1 MEIKGDEFLKN
12 IQVKQEEESLREK
25 INQSES
31 IRQASTANPYSQYNE
46 TPQDQELGDILLN
59 GSTPNGPKDNKK
71 KYVILGIALV
81 LLFVIILVLI
91 KLLSSNNEEAQFE
104 DQTKITQEKLLN
116 DQKIQQEYQ
125 KILTDKLKKVNENS
139 QIEEP
144 VEATTEQNQETKEN
158 PLDIP
163 VQKEPVAEEP
173 VIEKTTPKP
182 VEPKPVVKKE
192 APKPAVK
199 TTPKPTPAK
208 TAVAKG
214 VFVQIGAFSKKPT
227 QKYLETITSKGYS
240 YTLHPVTVNG
250 KNLLKLLIGPYNSR
264 SEATKQLNGIKKSFN
279 APNAYILQL

>member
-12 IQVKQEEESLREK
+12 LQVKQEEENLREK
-25 INQSES
+25 LNQSES
-31 IRQASTANPYSQYNE
+31 MRQASGANPYSQYNE
-46 TPQDQELGDILLN
+46 PPQDQELGDILLN
-59 GSTPNGPKDNKK
+59 GSNPNGPKDNKK
-71 KYVILGIALV
+71 KYIILGIALV

-91 KLLSSNNEEAQFE
+91 KLLSSNNDEAQFE
-104 DQTKITQEKLLN
+104 DQTKIAQEKLLN

-144 VEATTEQNQETKEN
+144 TSEAVTENPEVKEN

-163 VQKEPVAEEP
+163 VQEEPIVEEP
-173 VIEKTTPKP
+173 VVEKPTPKP
-182 VEPKPVVKKE
+182 VEPKPVVKQE
-192 APKPAVK
+192 TPKPVAK
-199 TTPKPTPAK
+199 TTPKPTPVK
-208 TAVAKG
+208 TTAAKG
-214 VFVQIGAFSKKPT
+214 IFVQIGAFSKKPT
-227 QKYLETITSKGYS
+227 QKYLDNITSKGYS

-264 SEATKQLNGIKKSFN
+264 SEATKQLDAIKKSFD